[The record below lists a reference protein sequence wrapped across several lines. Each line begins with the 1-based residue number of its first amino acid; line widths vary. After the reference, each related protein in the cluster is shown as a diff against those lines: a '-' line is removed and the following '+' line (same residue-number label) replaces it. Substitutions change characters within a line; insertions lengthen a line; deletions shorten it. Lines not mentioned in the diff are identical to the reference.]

1 MSQSLEE
8 LKPFLAQDAEE
19 RKAMRIFQLRAKME
33 AHQKISELIAD
44 PRWEL
49 WGRHIEAM
57 RDVHQ
62 AKATTTSKRLIAEFL
77 QGEEYMKVK
86 MAQIEADAAVKALNQ
101 ALLVAKT
108 LIEQG
113 EKAAEE
119 LKILDKVEQSA

>member
-8 LKPFLAQDAEE
+8 LKPFLAKDAED
-19 RKAMRIFQLRAKME
+19 RKAARIFQLRAKIE
-33 AHQKISELIAD
+33 AAQKVSELVAD

-57 RDVHQ
+57 RDAHQ
-62 AKATTTSKRLIAEFL
+62 VQASSARWRLCAKFL
-77 QGEEYMKVK
+77 QGEEYLKVK
-86 MAQIEADAAVKALNQ
+86 IVQVEEDAAVKALNQ

-119 LKILDKVEQSA
+119 LKTVDKVQESA